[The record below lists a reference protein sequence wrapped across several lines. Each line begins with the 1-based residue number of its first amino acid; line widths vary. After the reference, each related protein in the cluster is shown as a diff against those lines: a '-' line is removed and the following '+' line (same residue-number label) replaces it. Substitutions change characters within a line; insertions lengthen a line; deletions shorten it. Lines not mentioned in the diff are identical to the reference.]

1 MEKNKLLISMGIT
14 AVFSGVIIAST
25 EIVRADDT
33 TGVLMYRL
41 YNRNSGEHFYTK
53 DGTEKQNLVNVGWKY
68 EGIGWYAPTE
78 GSPVYRLYNS
88 NAGDHHY
95 TLSKKE
101 KDNLVKV
108 GWKYEGIGW
117 YSADTTTGEKL
128 YRAYNPNA
136 RAGSHNYTRSW
147 EEQSS
152 LIKVGWKDE
161 GIAWYGIKQA
171 NPTITGVS
179 DTVLNQTTESI
190 DSLKGIKATDF
201 LGTTLKVTVSG
212 EINYKVAGTYTLT
225 YTAVD
230 SYGNKA
236 TATRK
241 VTVKAVANPTI
252 TGVSDTTIS
261 QTTAAFDA
269 KKGIVAKDSTGKEIS
284 YQVSGEVNT
293 KVAGTYTLT
302 YTTVDSYGNKA
313 TATRKVTVKAVA
325 NPTITGIKN
334 LEFKKSSNNFNYDSG
349 VKATDYSG
357 QEINYKIETDLPKTN
372 PKSGEYTVTYTAE
385 DVFGNQATKV
395 QKVTIIND
403 LKPTFSGVED
413 SKVNIIIGSF
423 DVNSGVQA
431 IDGDGNQLNYTVDGK
446 IDFTKVGENSLTY
459 RAVDKVGNETV
470 ITRKIE
476 VFEVKPSSIEINGE
490 NLMRTNTV
498 NQLNFNVYPVD
509 SYDKKLTWSSS
520 NPNVAT
526 VDSSGKVTSL
536 AEGEVTITANTNNG
550 VKKSFDIT
558 VSDEINGNLSAYSQI
573 TINNIMTSLSISFNS
588 QDERELTVTNV
599 EISDGG
605 WPTTYSKEKLEKSGI
620 ATKIASY
627 GSFGISLS
635 TKLGY
640 FVGETTIKLTVI
652 TNEGI
657 EKVFE
662 YQL

>member
-41 YNRNSGEHFYTK
+41 YNHNSGEHFYTK

-171 NPTITGVS
+171 NPTITGVT

-190 DSLKGIKATDF
+190 DSLKGVKATDF

-236 TATRK
+236 TKTRK
-241 VTVKAVANPTI
+241 VTVNAVANPTI
-252 TGVSDTTIS
+252 TGV
-261 QTTAAFDA
+261 
-269 KKGIVAKDSTGKEIS
+269 
-284 YQVSGEVNT
+284 
-293 KVAGTYTLT
+293 
-302 YTTVDSYGNKA
+302 
-313 TATRKVTVKAVA
+313 
-325 NPTITGIKN
+325 KN

-573 TINNIMTSLSISFNS
+573 TINNIMRSLSISFNS
-588 QDERELTVTNV
+588 KDERELTVTNL

-605 WPTTYSKEKLEKSGI
+605 WPTTYSKEELEESGI

-640 FVGETTIKLTVI
+640 FVGKTTIKLTVI

>member
-1 MEKNKLLISMGIT
+1 MEKKKLLISMGIT

-41 YNRNSGEHFYTK
+41 YNHNSGEHFYTK

-171 NPTITGVS
+171 NPTITGVT

-190 DSLKGIKATDF
+190 DSLKGVKATDF

-236 TATRK
+236 TKTRK
-241 VTVKAVANPTI
+241 VTVN
-252 TGVSDTTIS
+252 
-261 QTTAAFDA
+261 
-269 KKGIVAKDSTGKEIS
+269 
-284 YQVSGEVNT
+284 
-293 KVAGTYTLT
+293 
-302 YTTVDSYGNKA
+302 
-313 TATRKVTVKAVA
+313 AVA

-605 WPTTYSKEKLEKSGI
+605 WPTTYSKEELEKSGI

>member
-1 MEKNKLLISMGIT
+1 MKKRILYFVALFVILMFPTKLLADNGI
-14 AVFSGVIIAST
+14 G
-25 EIVRADDT
+25 
-33 TGVLMYRL
+33 MYRL
-41 YNRNSGEHFYTK
+41 YNPNSGEHFYTASIGER
-53 DGTEKQNLVNVGWKY
+53 DFLINVGWKY

-190 DSLKGIKATDF
+190 DSLKGVKATDF
-201 LGTTLKVTVSG
+201 LGKTLKVTVSG

-236 TATRK
+236 TKTRK
-241 VTVKAVANPTI
+241 VTLN
-252 TGVSDTTIS
+252 
-261 QTTAAFDA
+261 
-269 KKGIVAKDSTGKEIS
+269 
-284 YQVSGEVNT
+284 
-293 KVAGTYTLT
+293 
-302 YTTVDSYGNKA
+302 
-313 TATRKVTVKAVA
+313 AVA

-403 LKPTFSGVED
+403 LKPTFFGVED

>member
-41 YNRNSGEHFYTK
+41 YNHNSGEHFYTK

-190 DSLKGIKATDF
+190 DSLKGVKATDF

-236 TATRK
+236 TKTRK
-241 VTVKAVANPTI
+241 VTVN
-252 TGVSDTTIS
+252 
-261 QTTAAFDA
+261 
-269 KKGIVAKDSTGKEIS
+269 
-284 YQVSGEVNT
+284 
-293 KVAGTYTLT
+293 
-302 YTTVDSYGNKA
+302 
-313 TATRKVTVKAVA
+313 AVA

>member
-41 YNRNSGEHFYTK
+41 YNHNSGEHFYTK

-171 NPTITGVS
+171 NPTITGVT

-190 DSLKGIKATDF
+190 DSLKGVKATDF

-236 TATRK
+236 TKTRK
-241 VTVKAVANPTI
+241 VTVN
-252 TGVSDTTIS
+252 
-261 QTTAAFDA
+261 
-269 KKGIVAKDSTGKEIS
+269 
-284 YQVSGEVNT
+284 
-293 KVAGTYTLT
+293 
-302 YTTVDSYGNKA
+302 
-313 TATRKVTVKAVA
+313 AVA

>member
-190 DSLKGIKATDF
+190 DSLKGVKATDF

-236 TATRK
+236 TKTRK
-241 VTVKAVANPTI
+241 VTVN
-252 TGVSDTTIS
+252 
-261 QTTAAFDA
+261 
-269 KKGIVAKDSTGKEIS
+269 
-284 YQVSGEVNT
+284 
-293 KVAGTYTLT
+293 
-302 YTTVDSYGNKA
+302 
-313 TATRKVTVKAVA
+313 AVA

-476 VFEVKPSSIEINGE
+476 VFEVKPSNIEINGE

-620 ATKIASY
+620 ATKIAPY

>member
-1 MEKNKLLISMGIT
+1 M
-14 AVFSGVIIAST
+14 
-25 EIVRADDT
+25 
-33 TGVLMYRL
+33 
-41 YNRNSGEHFYTK
+41 
-53 DGTEKQNLVNVGWKY
+53 
-68 EGIGWYAPTE
+68 
-78 GSPVYRLYNS
+78 YNS

-190 DSLKGIKATDF
+190 DSLKGVKATDF
-201 LGTTLKVTVSG
+201 LGKTLKVTVSG

-236 TATRK
+236 TKTRK
-241 VTVKAVANPTI
+241 VTLN
-252 TGVSDTTIS
+252 
-261 QTTAAFDA
+261 
-269 KKGIVAKDSTGKEIS
+269 
-284 YQVSGEVNT
+284 
-293 KVAGTYTLT
+293 
-302 YTTVDSYGNKA
+302 
-313 TATRKVTVKAVA
+313 AVA

>member
-1 MEKNKLLISMGIT
+1 MEKKKLLISMGIT

-41 YNRNSGEHFYTK
+41 YNHNSGEHFYTK

-171 NPTITGVS
+171 NPTITGVT

-190 DSLKGIKATDF
+190 DSLKGVKATDF
-201 LGTTLKVTVSG
+201 LGRTLKVTVSG

-236 TATRK
+236 TKTRK
-241 VTVKAVANPTI
+241 VTVN
-252 TGVSDTTIS
+252 
-261 QTTAAFDA
+261 
-269 KKGIVAKDSTGKEIS
+269 
-284 YQVSGEVNT
+284 
-293 KVAGTYTLT
+293 
-302 YTTVDSYGNKA
+302 
-313 TATRKVTVKAVA
+313 AVA

-573 TINNIMTSLSISFNS
+573 TINNIMKSLSISFNS

-605 WPTTYSKEKLEKSGI
+605 WPTTYSKEELEKSGI

-640 FVGETTIKLTVI
+640 FVGKTTIKLTVI

>member
-41 YNRNSGEHFYTK
+41 YNHNSGEHFYTK
-53 DGTEKQNLVNVGWKY
+53 DGTEKQNLVNVGWKD

-190 DSLKGIKATDF
+190 DSLKGVKATDF
-201 LGTTLKVTVSG
+201 LGKTLKVTVSG

-236 TATRK
+236 TKTRK
-241 VTVKAVANPTI
+241 VTLN
-252 TGVSDTTIS
+252 
-261 QTTAAFDA
+261 
-269 KKGIVAKDSTGKEIS
+269 
-284 YQVSGEVNT
+284 
-293 KVAGTYTLT
+293 
-302 YTTVDSYGNKA
+302 
-313 TATRKVTVKAVA
+313 AVA

>member
-1 MEKNKLLISMGIT
+1 MEKKKLLISMGIT

-41 YNRNSGEHFYTK
+41 YNHNSGEHFYTK

-171 NPTITGVS
+171 NPTITGVT

-190 DSLKGIKATDF
+190 DSLKGVKATDF
-201 LGTTLKVTVSG
+201 LGRTLKVTVSG

-236 TATRK
+236 TKTRK
-241 VTVKAVANPTI
+241 VTVN
-252 TGVSDTTIS
+252 
-261 QTTAAFDA
+261 
-269 KKGIVAKDSTGKEIS
+269 
-284 YQVSGEVNT
+284 
-293 KVAGTYTLT
+293 
-302 YTTVDSYGNKA
+302 
-313 TATRKVTVKAVA
+313 AVA

-573 TINNIMTSLSISFNS
+573 TINNIMKSLSISFNS

-605 WPTTYSKEKLEKSGI
+605 WPTTYSKEELEKSGI

-640 FVGETTIKLTVI
+640 FVGQTTIKLTVI

>member
-293 KVAGTYTLT
+293 KKVGTYTLT
-302 YTTVDSYGNKA
+302 YTAVDDYQNTTTITRNVSVTSANISKPVIEGVKDIEYKRSDHTDKESFKIDQTV
-313 TATRKVTVKAVA
+313 TATDYAGRTIPVEASQSEVVNNPGEYKITYSAIDDFDQTTTVVQLVKILDDYPDKVEQGLIPLNGEYFDSNFETYLKDNYSKYISGQFLNALYINDLTINSNWNLPYETLNFDYFKNLKKIEISPVVEVKNIKISDLNSLSEVKIFGDETTSITMGSL
-325 NPTITGIKN
+325 PELKELTILGGKISTSTNFGSMTKITYMHLNNLTGLSKLDLRSLVNLSFVSITKN
-334 LEFKKSSNNFNYDSG
+334 LELTTVEFGENTNVWSLDLSNNNISQLNIKGLRNLRLLDVSNNNLTELDISNNKSLTEDN
-349 VKATDYSG
+349 VK
-357 QEINYKIETDLPKTN
+357 I
-372 PKSGEYTVTYTAE
+372 
-385 DVFGNQATKV
+385 GNQA
-395 QKVTIIND
+395 
-403 LKPTFSGVED
+403 
-413 SKVNIIIGSF
+413 IGF
-423 DVNSGVQA
+423 
-431 IDGDGNQLNYTVDGK
+431 
-446 IDFTKVGENSLTY
+446 
-459 RAVDKVGNETV
+459 
-470 ITRKIE
+470 
-476 VFEVKPSSIEINGE
+476 
-490 NLMRTNTV
+490 
-498 NQLNFNVYPVD
+498 
-509 SYDKKLTWSSS
+509 KL
-520 NPNVAT
+520 
-526 VDSSGKVTSL
+526 
-536 AEGEVTITANTNNG
+536 
-550 VKKSFDIT
+550 
-558 VSDEINGNLSAYSQI
+558 
-573 TINNIMTSLSISFNS
+573 
-588 QDERELTVTNV
+588 
-599 EISDGG
+599 
-605 WPTTYSKEKLEKSGI
+605 
-620 ATKIASY
+620 
-627 GSFGISLS
+627 
-635 TKLGY
+635 
-640 FVGETTIKLTVI
+640 IK
-652 TNEGI
+652 
-657 EKVFE
+657 
-662 YQL
+662 

>member
-41 YNRNSGEHFYTK
+41 YNHNSGEHFYTK

-171 NPTITGVS
+171 NPTITGVT

-190 DSLKGIKATDF
+190 DSLKGVKATDF

-236 TATRK
+236 TKTRK
-241 VTVKAVANPTI
+241 VTVN
-252 TGVSDTTIS
+252 
-261 QTTAAFDA
+261 
-269 KKGIVAKDSTGKEIS
+269 
-284 YQVSGEVNT
+284 
-293 KVAGTYTLT
+293 
-302 YTTVDSYGNKA
+302 
-313 TATRKVTVKAVA
+313 AVA

-573 TINNIMTSLSISFNS
+573 TINNIMMSLSISFNS

-599 EISDGG
+599 EISDGR
-605 WPTTYSKEKLEKSGI
+605 WSTTYSKEKLEKSGI

>member
-41 YNRNSGEHFYTK
+41 YNHNSGEHFYTK

-190 DSLKGIKATDF
+190 DSLKGVKATDF

-236 TATRK
+236 TKTRK
-241 VTVKAVANPTI
+241 VTVN
-252 TGVSDTTIS
+252 
-261 QTTAAFDA
+261 
-269 KKGIVAKDSTGKEIS
+269 
-284 YQVSGEVNT
+284 
-293 KVAGTYTLT
+293 
-302 YTTVDSYGNKA
+302 
-313 TATRKVTVKAVA
+313 AVA

-470 ITRKIE
+470 ITRK
-476 VFEVKPSSIEINGE
+476 
-490 NLMRTNTV
+490 
-498 NQLNFNVYPVD
+498 
-509 SYDKKLTWSSS
+509 
-520 NPNVAT
+520 
-526 VDSSGKVTSL
+526 
-536 AEGEVTITANTNNG
+536 
-550 VKKSFDIT
+550 
-558 VSDEINGNLSAYSQI
+558 
-573 TINNIMTSLSISFNS
+573 
-588 QDERELTVTNV
+588 
-599 EISDGG
+599 
-605 WPTTYSKEKLEKSGI
+605 
-620 ATKIASY
+620 
-627 GSFGISLS
+627 
-635 TKLGY
+635 
-640 FVGETTIKLTVI
+640 
-652 TNEGI
+652 
-657 EKVFE
+657 
-662 YQL
+662 

>member
-41 YNRNSGEHFYTK
+41 YNHNSGEHFYTK
-53 DGTEKQNLVNVGWKY
+53 DGTEKQNLVNLGWKY

-171 NPTITGVS
+171 NPTITGVT

-190 DSLKGIKATDF
+190 DSLKGVKATDF

-236 TATRK
+236 TKTRK
-241 VTVKAVANPTI
+241 VTVNAVANPTI
-252 TGVSDTTIS
+252 TGV
-261 QTTAAFDA
+261 
-269 KKGIVAKDSTGKEIS
+269 
-284 YQVSGEVNT
+284 
-293 KVAGTYTLT
+293 
-302 YTTVDSYGNKA
+302 
-313 TATRKVTVKAVA
+313 
-325 NPTITGIKN
+325 KN

-573 TINNIMTSLSISFNS
+573 TINNIMKSLSISFNS
-588 QDERELTVTNV
+588 QDERELTVTNL

-605 WPTTYSKEKLEKSGI
+605 WPTTYSKEELEKSGI

-640 FVGETTIKLTVI
+640 FVGKTTIKLTVI